1 MTDMET
7 ANSSLPMPISAPS
20 LIADEPSDKISK
32 LLVGNSSAVVR
43 LRANLRRVATSA
55 APVMLLGQSGSG
67 KDICATAIHHA
78 GPRGDRPF
86 VAINCAAIPA
96 DLIESELFG
105 HERGAFTGA
114 SDRRIGLFEQA
125 EGGTLFLD
133 EIGDMPHHAQLRL
146 LRVLEDKQ
154 FRRVGGAQTI
164 NFTGRVISAT
174 HRDLRASI
182 ADGRLRAD
190 LWYRLAVLPIAV
202 PSLVERR
209 LDLPDLVNHINAQIG
224 GTTQFSVAA
233 LAMLALHDWPGN
245 IRELRNVIARAAA
258 QFPAETISADSVSA
272 LIDPMQ
278 MLSATHDET
287 GPECDADG
295 LNAVVRAVEWRQMQ
309 RALISCDGIVAAA
322 ARSIGINRTTF
333 IAKMRRHGLTS
344 EQHSPAAPHQRTAL
358 SH

>member
-1 MTDMET
+1 MDSTN
-7 ANSSLPMPISAPS
+7 APLPLGIPPPS
-20 LIADEPSDKISK
+20 PVDDEPSDAIAK
-32 LLVGNSSAVVR
+32 LLVGQSTAVVR
-43 LRANLRRVATSA
+43 LRANLRRVANSV
-55 APVMLLGQSGSG
+55 APVLLLGPSGSG
-67 KDICATAIHHA
+67 KDVSAKAIHTV
-78 GPRGDRPF
+78 GPRADRPY

-114 SDRRIGLFEQA
+114 STRRIGLFEQA
-125 EGGTLFLD
+125 AGGTLFLD

-154 FRRVGGAQTI
+154 FRRVGGTQI
-164 NFTGRVISAT
+164 LSFSGRVISAT
-174 HRDLRASI
+174 HRDLHASI

-190 LWYRLAVLPIAV
+190 LWYRLAVLPVAV

-209 LDLPDLVNHINAQIG
+209 IDIPELVDHISTQMGIA
-224 GTTQFSVAA
+224 TQFSPSA
-233 LAMLALHDWPGN
+233 LALLSMHDWPGN

-258 QFPAETISADSVSA
+258 QFPAETITADDVSA

-278 MLSATHDET
+278 VQSATIDEAT
-287 GPECDADG
+287 DDCDAHG
-295 LNAVVRAVEWRQMQ
+295 LNAVLRAVEWRQMQ
-309 RALISCDGIVAAA
+309 TALIACDGIVAAA

-333 IAKMRRHGLTS
+333 IAKMQRHGVASQKFGTD
-344 EQHSPAAPHQRTAL
+344 AAHRPTAL